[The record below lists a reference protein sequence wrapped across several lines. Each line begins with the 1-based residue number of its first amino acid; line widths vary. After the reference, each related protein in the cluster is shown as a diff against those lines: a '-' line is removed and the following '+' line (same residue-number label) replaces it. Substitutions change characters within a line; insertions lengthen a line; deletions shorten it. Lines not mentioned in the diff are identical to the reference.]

1 MTQDIKNFSRP
12 WFYLELSLISLESFD
27 TVAIKDQ
34 LKKTPKFESK
44 FTNKINKEPSLLAIK
59 NDNSKLSLN
68 IQSHLSSKIKK
79 SVTSIVDI

>member
-1 MTQDIKNFSRP
+1 MMTQDIKNFSRP

-34 LKKTPKFESK
+34 LKKTPKF
-44 FTNKINKEPSLLAIK
+44 TNKINKEPSLLAIK

-68 IQSHLSSKIKK
+68 IQSHLPSKIKK